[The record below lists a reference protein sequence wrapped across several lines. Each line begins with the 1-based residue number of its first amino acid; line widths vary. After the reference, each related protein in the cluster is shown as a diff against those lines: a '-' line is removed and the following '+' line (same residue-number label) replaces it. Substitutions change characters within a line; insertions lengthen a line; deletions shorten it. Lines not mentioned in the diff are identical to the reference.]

1 MNAVRYF
8 IFPILSIL
16 LMAISQMGYA
26 QNLDES
32 PAPAPTSDA
41 HNLDQGIAYFLMLVA
56 LVITYML
63 H

>member
-1 MNAVRYF
+1 MNTVNIF

-16 LMAISQMGYA
+16 LMAISHMAHA
-26 QNLDES
+26 QNLDLS
-32 PAPAPTSDA
+32 PAPAPTSDGTA
-41 HNLDQGIAYFLMLVA
+41 MDQNIAYFLMLLA

>member
-1 MNAVRYF
+1 M
-8 IFPILSIL
+8 FPILSIL
-16 LMAISQMGYA
+16 LMAISQMGHA

-41 HNLDQGIAYFLMLVA
+41 HNLDQGIAYFLMVIA

>member
-1 MNAVRYF
+1 ML
-8 IFPILSIL
+8 PILSIL
-16 LMAISQMGYA
+16 FMAISQMGYA

-41 HNLDQGIAYFLMLVA
+41 HNLDQGIAYFLMVIA
-56 LVITYML
+56 LVITYTL